1 MAKKKTAT
9 SKSTKSAPKGPTK
22 KEQARADA
30 VLALRS
36 FHGNA
41 DDAERVVDAIIAAM
55 NA

>member
-1 MAKKKTAT
+1 MAKKTGTKKTT
-9 SKSTKSAPKGPTK
+9 ESAPKGPTK
-22 KEQARADA
+22 KEQTRADA

-41 DDAERVVDAIIAAM
+41 DDAERVIDAIIAAA